1 MKSHKTLIIAEAGVN
16 HNGSIDLALKLV
28 DAASDAGADIV
39 KFQTFKADN
48 LVSQFAPKANYQLLK
63 TEKNESQL
71 VMLRKLE
78 LSDEM
83 HQIIVERCKNKNI
96 RFASTGFDEESINL
110 LVGLGVPFLKIPSGE
125 ITNFPLLKLIGSQG
139 LPIFLSTGMSTMNEV
154 INAIDVLKKAGSR
167 KSDIAILQC
176 TTEYPTPMKDVNLN
190 AMLAM
195 QKELDVKVGYSDHT
209 KGIEVPIAAVAMGA
223 TIIEKHFTLDCS
235 MEGPD
240 HAASLEPLELKQMVS
255 SIRNIEKALGSGL
268 KEPSPSE
275 KKNLLAS
282 RRSIVASKDINKDDL
297 LTEANLAVKRPS
309 DGICASLYFN
319 VIGKKAIKDYK
330 SGEHIIL

>member
-16 HNGSIDLALKLV
+16 HNGSLDLALKLV

-96 RFASTGFDEESINL
+96 RFASTGLDEESINL

-255 SIRNIEKALGSGL
+255 SIRNVEKALGSGL

>member
-16 HNGSIDLALKLV
+16 HNGSLDLALKLV

-167 KSDIAILQC
+167 KSDITILQC